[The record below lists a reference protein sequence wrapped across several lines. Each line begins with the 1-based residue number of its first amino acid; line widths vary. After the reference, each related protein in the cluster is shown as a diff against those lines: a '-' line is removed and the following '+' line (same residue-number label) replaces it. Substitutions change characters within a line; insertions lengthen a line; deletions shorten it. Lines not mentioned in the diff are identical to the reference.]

1 MKTQGLTEADRI
13 ARLMVVRVLLSILD
27 VCRECRVNYFSM
39 YNMYIGV
46 IYLANYLYGQFF
58 ECLGMQ
64 QLQFMEK

>member
-1 MKTQGLTEADRI
+1 MLIVNLTKNLYEKLLFFTQF
-13 ARLMVVRVLLSILD
+13 D
-27 VCRECRVNYFSM
+27 VAVDEKFLNVIY
-39 YNMYIGV
+39 YVQYVGV